1 MIRRR
6 RHGRGFSMS
15 ETLVALGI
23 AGLVLSGFYEA
34 LSTGTLLGK
43 RANDQAEKV
52 QLAMTVL
59 DRVGIDIPLRAGSRD
74 NGRSGEL
81 SWTLQVGETVPPDMQ
96 LGAIYQGELLFVAVI
111 VEDRRTPDADP
122 VVLRAIRF
130 AGGAL

>member
-6 RHGRGFSMS
+6 RHGRGFSMI